1 MMNCRTY
8 PGADCDIDH
17 QLLVATL
24 KVRQHIILPL
34 NLVEVKKEKAVQFAA
49 DVTNRFTVL
58 EAAQHEVNPEDL
70 WKRTKTVL
78 LEVSRKT
85 MGSVKSQKKR
95 RWVSDE
101 TFAAVREK
109 REAKGK
115 DKNRYQE
122 LKADV

>member
-1 MMNCRTY
+1 
-8 PGADCDIDH
+8 
-17 QLLVATL
+17 VATL
-24 KVRQHIILPL
+24 KVRQHIILSL

-85 MGSVKSQKKR
+85 MGSVKSQKKK

-101 TFAAVREK
+101 TFAAVGEK

-122 LKADV
+122 LKAEV